1 MKPWLL
7 YSLLTLACWGLWGF
21 FSKLASSY
29 SPPRQTLL
37 FQTVGIVAF
46 GVMVLFFEQFHIQR
60 SGPGFWWAAAAGF
73 VNFVGFLTFFAAVKE
88 GKLSTVITLSSL
100 YPVIAIALSVILLHE
115 KITRREGLGIA
126 CALAAGWLLAG

>member
-7 YSLLTLACWGLWGF
+7 YSLLTLLCWGLWGF
-21 FSKLASSY
+21 FSKLASNY

-46 GVMVLFFEQFHIQR
+46 GLMVLFFERFHIQH
-60 SGPGFWWAAAAGF
+60 SAAGFGWAAVAGF
-73 VNFVGFLTFFAAVKE
+73 VNFIGFLFFFAAIQK
-88 GKLSTVITLSSL
+88 GKVSTVLTLSSL
-100 YPVIAIALSVILLHE
+100 YPVIAIGLSVLLLHE

-126 CALAAGWLLAG
+126 CALVAGWLLAG